1 VKAFFN
7 EAHQAGG
14 AQPAALA
21 GAVLAYAAH
30 IDRLDEIAGALPRI
44 IHKHVALGVQPE
56 HYPIVGQCL
65 LQAIREVLG
74 AAATDEIIAAW
85 GEAYQALADL
95 LIAAEAQLYDA
106 NAQAPAAGA
115 ASGPCASPA
124 SRPRARS
131 SPPSTWSRWTAAPCR
146 PSSPAST

>member
-1 VKAFFN
+1 
-7 EAHQAGG
+7 
-14 AQPAALA
+14 
-21 GAVLAYAAH
+21 VLAYAAH

-56 HYPIVGQCL
+56 HYPIVGKCL

-85 GEAYQALADL
+85 AEAYQALAEV
-95 LIAAEAQLYDA
+95 LIGAEPSSTRPTPSS
-106 NAQAPAAGA
+106 PAAGA
-115 ASGPCASPA
+115 ASGPSASPA
-124 SRPRARS
+124 RKPRARS